1 MAQKPTRL
9 SEYRSLQSEADF
21 LKAVIEYARLKGWL
35 VYHVHE
41 DAATPRVTRGSD
53 PGFVD
58 LVLAKQGRLVCAE
71 LKTKRRRP
79 SPSQAVWLAVLR
91 TVEGVQVRV
100 WWPDDWLD
108 IEEVLT

>member
-53 PGFVD
+53 PGFPD
-58 LVLAKQGRLVCAE
+58 LVLVKEGRAVFAE
-71 LKTKRRRP
+71 LKVKGRRLRP
-79 SPSQAVWLAVLR
+79 TQAVWMAVLG
-91 TVEGVQVRV
+91 TVEKIQART
-100 WWPDDWLD
+100 WFNNDWLD
-108 IEEVLT
+108 IEEVLA